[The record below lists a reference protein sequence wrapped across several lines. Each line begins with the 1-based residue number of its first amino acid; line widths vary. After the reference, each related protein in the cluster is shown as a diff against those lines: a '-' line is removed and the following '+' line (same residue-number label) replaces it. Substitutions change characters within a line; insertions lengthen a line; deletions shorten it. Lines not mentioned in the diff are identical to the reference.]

1 MKILFESDI
10 LDGFAISN
18 FCIAYFLYTLLVQ
31 RIHMVKLCWW
41 RNDIT
46 YIDQNIN
53 FRYIK
58 KVYDHDSK
66 YCFDIVLIRCLV
78 PLTGLFDNAFIF
90 HAPIITFYGRL
101 TSRRS
106 SSDNHIL

>member
-1 MKILFESDI
+1 MVLQYRIFVSHI
-10 LDGFAISN
+10 
-18 FCIAYFLYTLLVQ
+18 FCIHYWRREFIWLNCV
-31 RIHMVKLCWW
+31 WW